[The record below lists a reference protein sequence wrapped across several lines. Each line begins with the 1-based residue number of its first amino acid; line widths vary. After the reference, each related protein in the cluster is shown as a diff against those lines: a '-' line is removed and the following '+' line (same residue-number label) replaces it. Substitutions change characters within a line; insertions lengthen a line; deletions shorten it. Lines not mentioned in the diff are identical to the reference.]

1 MNVLDYLKRD
11 EIVELG
17 CDLIRQ
23 PSLTR
28 QEGPAVSFVRDWF
41 EENGFE
47 EIELQEVEPGRKQ
60 VIARLKGDGSGRS
73 MMFNGHL
80 SNTLNIVYCPS
91 SGVRAEGFY
100 QFFNPLFV

>member
-11 EIVELG
+11 EIVELA

-28 QEGPAVSFVRDWF
+28 QEGPAVSFARDWF
-41 EENGFE
+41 EDEGFD

-60 VIARLKGDGSGRS
+60 VISRLTGDGSGRS
-73 MMFNGHL
+73 MMSVSYTHL
-80 SNTLNIVYCPS
+80 TLPTIYSV
-91 SGVRAEGFY
+91 
-100 QFFNPLFV
+100 

>member
-1 MNVLDYLKRD
+1 LNVLDYMKRD

-28 QEGPAVSFVRDWF
+28 QEGPAVSFARDWF
-41 EENGFE
+41 EEKGFD

-60 VIARLKGDGSGRS
+60 VIARLRGDGSGRS

-80 SNTLNIVYCPS
+80 DIDPIV
-91 SGVRAEGFY
+91 
-100 QFFNPLFV
+100 